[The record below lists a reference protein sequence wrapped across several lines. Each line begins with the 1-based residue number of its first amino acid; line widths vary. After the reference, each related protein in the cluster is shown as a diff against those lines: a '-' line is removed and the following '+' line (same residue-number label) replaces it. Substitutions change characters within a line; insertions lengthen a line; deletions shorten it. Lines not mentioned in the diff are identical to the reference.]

1 MTAPSDE
8 RPPAHITL
16 EGHDVVAAY
25 IEGCKRGYDMAVT
38 EGLDVERLEV
48 LRVAMER
55 IEFLADGEVEEL
67 AHLALAEYARLSAE
81 QPE

>member
-38 EGLDVERLEV
+38 EGLDVDRLEQALSNV
-48 LRVAMER
+48 IPRPWGLEVDR
-55 IEFLADGEVEEL
+55 IA
-67 AHLALAEYARLSAE
+67 AEYARLSAE
-81 QPE
+81 QR